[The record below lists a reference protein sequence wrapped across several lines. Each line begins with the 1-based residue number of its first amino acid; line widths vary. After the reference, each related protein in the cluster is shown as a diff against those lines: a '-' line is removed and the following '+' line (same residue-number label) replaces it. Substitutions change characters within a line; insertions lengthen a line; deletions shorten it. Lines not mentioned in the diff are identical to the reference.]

1 MRAEPVAQMRR
12 ADINSIQYLRGIA
25 ALLVVAFH
33 VKVRLARMGYE
44 GAWPGWLGCGVDIF
58 FVISGAIMW
67 ITTFDR
73 PMSPGAFLLRRFLRI
88 APLYYAMTALIVMVM
103 VVAPALVVGGRIDL
117 HHIAASLLFLPALH
131 PVLGTM
137 EPVLPQGWTLNYEM
151 GFYLLFAGA
160 LLLSWSFRAPAVLLA
175 LLALVLAGL
184 GSDPH
189 SIFGFFTSSIILE
202 FGFGLLVGVAVTS
215 GLRPP
220 KALAGLLMLVG
231 AAGIPA
237 TWVFVESGVPRA
249 WLSGTAA
256 TALVA
261 GAVFLEARG
270 TVWRSRVMHLL
281 GDASY
286 SIYLVHGLAL
296 SAIGVVWGKSG
307 FGIAPVALAAFT
319 IVSVVGAAFVGVA
332 VYYAAERPLQRVSR
346 LLTSRKRAITADGY
360 SRL

>member
-1 MRAEPVAQMRR
+1 MRGDPIAQPRR

-33 VKVRLARMGYE
+33 VKVRLARMGYD

-58 FVISGAIMW
+58 FVISGTIMW

-88 APLYYAMTALIVMVM
+88 APLYYAMTALIVAIML
-103 VVAPALVVGGRIDL
+103 VAPALVVGGRIDL
-117 HHIAASLLFLPALH
+117 HHIAASVLFLPALH

-160 LLLSWSFRAPAVLLA
+160 LFLSWPFRALAVLLA
-175 LLALVLAGL
+175 LLGLVLAGL
-184 GSDPH
+184 GSDPR
-189 SIFGFFTSSIILE
+189 SIFGFFTSSLILE

-220 KALAGLLMLVG
+220 KTLAAMLLLAGAV
-231 AAGIPA
+231 GIPA
-237 TWVFVESGVPRA
+237 TWTLVESGVSRA
-249 WLSGTAA
+249 WLSGTSAM
-256 TALVA
+256 ALVS
-261 GAVFLEARG
+261 GAVFLEVRG

-286 SIYLVHGLAL
+286 SIYLVHGLVL
-296 SAIGVVWGKSG
+296 SAIGAAWAKGG
-307 FGIAPVALAAFT
+307 LGIAPVALAAFT
-319 IVSVVGAAFVGVA
+319 VVSVVGAALVGIA
-332 VYYAAERPLQRVSR
+332 VYYGAERPLQNLSRRV
-346 LLTSRKRAITADGY
+346 TSRKRAVAATSY